1 MADLNIKDLAVIL
14 RHGSRMAFTIF
25 LVIFCLSLFA
35 ALLFAPEYE
44 VSTTILVE
52 QEDPSALMLPNPA
65 TLLLGGFQTSENETE
80 LIKSRAVIDGLV
92 EKFNLQFPVERVHD
106 SFFYQI
112 LGRFRGDPEFVGAPY
127 FVRVHPSLAN
137 EEGDITVTDA
147 GYTLENGS
155 ERTDCL
161 WGKPCTFKGGEVIME
176 RTGEIPSGERYA
188 FSYRTY
194 VKARKAVRDSYEAFP
209 LGDKASTLFRVSM
222 ETTNTPFASLFLN
235 ELVSIF
241 SQKKMV
247 WRTET
252 TEITRAFLER
262 LATRLKDERDEKLLK
277 LTAFMS
283 NSRTILPDE
292 QVKTLVMQK
301 LELEQQKKEIDI
313 RRSLIGEF
321 RKVIGEGGAR
331 MLPAPMLDDD
341 KAFSEV
347 VASYNALVMEEK
359 KASEIYFDSHPGL
372 IMLRQQLAA
381 ARNTI
386 GTMADDSETNI
397 RQVDTLLSAKIAAID
412 NEMRRLPPELSE
424 LAVLKAEE
432 QAVEKI
438 YWFINEKLYE
448 NEIKKESMKHDIRII
463 DPADPREEKLF
474 PRISVSLLISFA
486 LALLLSVSTVLG
498 HYFLRRT
505 VAFGEE
511 IPRLTGQD
519 PARID
524 LPRIEGTETAVFDDL
539 LLRLMVSAGIIDKQR
554 GIIAVCGIKRGAG
567 ISFIAE
573 RLAELFSRRGYR
585 AVLVGS
591 AAPAPL
597 TATTGK
603 ATGPLRVVIDS
614 GAFADAGSAAWEKLR
629 RLREENDMIIVDT
642 PPMSESVDA
651 ELLAGEADAVLLV
664 IRVGWTA
671 RALLRKHLDILA
683 RRTAPKG
690 GTLLVAAN
698 DSRCIIP

>member
-1 MADLNIKDLAVIL
+1 MTDLTLKDLLIIL
-14 RHGSRMAFTIF
+14 RHGSRMMLILFPAIF
-25 LVIFCLSLFA
+25 FISLFA

-44 VSTTILVE
+44 VSTTILIE
-52 QEDPSALMLPNPA
+52 QDDPSALMLPNPA

-92 EKFNLQFPVERVHD
+92 DHFNLQFPVERLND
-106 SFFYQI
+106 SFFSQLI
-112 LGRFRGDPEFVGAPY
+112 GRLRGDPEFIGAPY
-127 FVRVHPSLAN
+127 FVQTHPALADGS
-137 EEGDITVTDA
+137 GDVTVTGT
-147 GYTLENGS
+147 GYTIGNGS
-155 ERTDCL
+155 ESADCT
-161 WGKPCTFKGGEVIME
+161 WGKPCTFKGGQVVME
-176 RTGEIPSGERYA
+176 KAGEIPDGERYE

-222 ETTNTPFASLFLN
+222 ETTNTPFAALFLN

-241 SQKKMV
+241 SEKKMR

-262 LATRLKDERDEKLLK
+262 LSSRLKEERDEKLRK

-292 QVKTLVMQK
+292 QVKTLVLRK

-321 RKVIGEGGAR
+321 RKAIGEEGGAR

-341 KAFSEV
+341 KAFGDV
-347 VASYNALVMEEK
+347 VSTYNALVMQEK
-359 KASEIYFDSHPGL
+359 KASEIYLDSHPDL
-372 IMLRQQLAA
+372 VMLRQQITT
-381 ARNTI
+381 ARKTI
-386 GTMADDSETNI
+386 GSMADDSDTNI
-397 RQVDTLLSAKIAAID
+397 RQVETLLNTKMTEID

-424 LAVLKAEE
+424 LAVLKAES

-438 YWFINEKLYE
+438 FWFLNEKLYE

-474 PRISVSLLISFA
+474 PRISISLVLAFV
-486 LALLLSVSTVLG
+486 LALLLSTAVVFG

-505 VAFGEE
+505 LAFGEE
-511 IPRLTGQD
+511 IPRLTGHA
-519 PARID
+519 PLRAD
-524 LPRIEGTETAVFDDL
+524 LPRIDGSDTELFDDR
-539 LLRLMVSAGIIDKQR
+539 LLRLLVSAGIIDR
-554 GIIAVCGIKRGAG
+554 HCGIIAVCGIKRGAG
-567 ISFIAE
+567 ISFVAE
-573 RLAELFSRRGYR
+573 RTAELLARRGYR
-585 AVLVGS
+585 TVLMGATAS
-591 AAPAPL
+591 APSPEK
-597 TATTGK
+597 TSV
-603 ATGPLRVVIDS
+603 PLRVAMES
-614 GAFADAGSAAWEKLR
+614 GAFADAAGAVRGKLLH
-629 RLREENDMIIVDT
+629 LREDNDFVIVDT

-651 ELLAGEADAVLLV
+651 ELLAGEADAVLV
-664 IRVGWTA
+664 VTRVGWTE

-683 RRTAPKG
+683 RRVELKEG
-690 GTLLVAAN
+690 MLLVAAN